1 MATSEPVGALRVL
14 VEGDTAQLAA
24 DLDRAYQIGEKFG
37 IGIRR
42 VFDGARGALN
52 EFASAL
58 GPLPGLL
65 SGAGFAAWLVQGA
78 RVADQLEEQAERLG
92 LTVTR
97 LQAYQAAALEAGLS
111 TQKFEAG
118 MNKLNER
125 LGAAAAGE
133 DAALKTFFQL
143 GVAIYDV
150 NGKLRSGDA
159 VMRDTVN
166 SLAAMEEQG
175 KKTDLSMQA
184 FGRGGTAF
192 VAGLKDATADI
203 DAFTEKARAMGL
215 VLDEGIVRS
224 AAKIQDQFDIAR
236 RSIELTGTALLVK
249 LAPAV
254 QTIINLVNEAI
265 EGWRQILM
273 LFGTVGP
280 DAEELARRIAQ
291 AETEIANKFAAMG
304 QMAADDPYVRQM
316 IKLRDE
322 SREALRAVNALD
334 AAMRATQRQPTGP
347 AEAPA
352 GAPTPPGA
360 AKAQKAL
367 EAAQKKAAADAFKLG
382 MDDLK
387 QQEELS
393 KLVADYWKKTYESET
408 KDLDAKTKREYDAA
422 RETLSLQ
429 EETNRLSADY
439 HRKNYESQI
448 KDIEA
453 KLKREY
459 DAAAQELQLQQE
471 VNEAVNKYRLAQSE
485 NLDKELAKRVAPVRD
500 LFDSLDRALTGSVM
514 GVLQG
519 TQTIGQAFER
529 MGVSIATSIGEKAIK
544 QGLDA
549 LEKAITDFLKSDA
562 FTTFVEWLAKLGV
575 TIGGAFTGGG
585 GAGAIAGAAPAA
597 TQTIN
602 IDFDQGM
609 ATGGIVQSPSIRLL
623 GEAGPEAVI
632 PLDRLDEFGS
642 SGVQVNV
649 INQAPAVEVT
659 HQRRT
664 TPTGTEVHDLVIRE
678 LRRMVGTGEME
689 GVMAPYALRRVP
701 TNR

>member
-52 EFASAL
+52 EFARAL

-92 LTVTR
+92 LSVTR

-111 TQKFEAG
+111 TTKLEAG
-118 MNKLNER
+118 LNKLNER

-133 DAALKTFFQL
+133 NAALKTFYEL

-150 NGKLRSGDA
+150 NGRLRSGDA
-159 VMRDTVN
+159 VLRDTVN
-166 SLAAMEEQG
+166 ALAGLEDQG
-175 KKTDLSMQA
+175 KKTDLAMAA
-184 FGRGGTAF
+184 FGRGGMA
-192 VAGLKDATADI
+192 VVSGLKDAAADI

-215 VLDEGIVRS
+215 VLDEDVVKN

-249 LAPAV
+249 LAPAF
-254 QTIINLVNEAI
+254 QTIINLINETL
-265 EGWRQILM
+265 EGWRQLLM
-273 LFGTVGP
+273 LWGALAP
-280 DAEELARRIAQ
+280 DAEELARRIAE

-316 IKLRDE
+316 VKLRDE
-322 SREALRAVNALD
+322 SREALRALNAVD
-334 AAMRATQRQPTGP
+334 AAMRTRKEPPGPT
-347 AEAPA
+347 EAPA
-352 GAPTPPGA
+352 GALTPPTVKIP
-360 AKAQKAL
+360 KAPKTD
-367 EAAQKKAAADAFKLG
+367 KAAF
-382 MDDLK
+382 
-387 QQEELS
+387 
-393 KLVADYWKKTYESET
+393 
-408 KDLDAKTKREYDAA
+408 DAA
-422 RETLSLQ
+422 MAELKLQ
-429 EETNRLSADY
+429 EEISKLTADFHRNAY
-439 HRKNYESQI
+439 KEELADIEAKAKANFDAGMRELALAEEVNKLAADFHRKRYEEEQ

-453 KLKREY
+453 KVKANY
-459 DAAAQELQLQQE
+459 DAAQREIDLQKE
-471 VNEAVNKYRLAQSE
+471 INAAVAKYQLATSE
-485 NLDKELAKRVAPVRD
+485 NLDKELEQRVKPVRD
-500 LFDSLDRALTGSVM
+500 VFDSLDRALSGTVM

-529 MGVSIATSIGEKAIK
+529 MGVSIATSLGEKAIK

-549 LEKAITDFLKSDA
+549 LEKAITDFLKSEA
-562 FTTFVEWLAKLGV
+562 FTTFIEWIAKLGGI
-575 TIGGAFTGGG
+575 IGGAFAGGG
-585 GAGAIAGAAPAA
+585 TGAGAGAITGGSA

-609 ATGGIVQSPSIRLL
+609 AAGGIVQSPTIRLL

-632 PLDRLDEFGS
+632 PLNRLDSELATG
-642 SGVQVNV
+642 GVQVNI

-659 HQRRT
+659 QQRRT
-664 TPTGTEVHDLVIRE
+664 TATGTEVHDIVIRE